1 MLTVFHLVL
10 MLLFNSIS
18 HLLSYAAFGS
28 DEALC
33 CNTYTVK
40 PALKVLG
47 LGLWCLTPLQTHN
60 YHLNHD
66 DPLS

>member
-33 CNTYTVK
+33 WNTYTVK
-40 PALKVLG
+40 PALKGVRFMVFNA
-47 LGLWCLTPLQTHN
+47 TSNSQH
-60 YHLNHD
+60 
-66 DPLS
+66 